1 MTMGDYEVIGWSY
14 ILFVKP
20 DGSVRTGRNTLNLY
34 NPPLK
39 RPPLDESNVIT
50 SNILVIIIWNQIRL
64 FIVRF

>member
-20 DGSVRTGRNTLNLY
+20 DGSVRTGRNTLNLF

-39 RPPLDESNVIT
+39 RPPLDESNVIR
-50 SNILVIIIWNQIRL
+50 VIYLSYHNQEL
-64 FIVRF
+64 N